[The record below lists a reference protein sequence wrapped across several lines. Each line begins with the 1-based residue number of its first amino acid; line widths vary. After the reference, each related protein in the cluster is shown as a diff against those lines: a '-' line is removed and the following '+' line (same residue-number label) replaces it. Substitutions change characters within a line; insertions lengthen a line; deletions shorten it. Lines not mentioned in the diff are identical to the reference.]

1 MQREHSLKSMTNIP
15 LIMVIKRS
23 KKEGYDYS
31 TDRRR

>member
-15 LIMVIKRS
+15 LISVIATS